1 MGIVTRLCIILLV
14 SAGLY
19 GCSSDSSSN
28 EGNQN
33 MITAPEDSGANNSK
47 AAKGPRIPPPRK

>member
-1 MGIVTRLCIILLV
+1 MRIVLQLCIILLV
-14 SAGLY
+14 SAGLS
-19 GCSSDSSSN
+19 GCSSGSSPT

-33 MITAPEDSGANNSK
+33 MITAPADSGANNGK